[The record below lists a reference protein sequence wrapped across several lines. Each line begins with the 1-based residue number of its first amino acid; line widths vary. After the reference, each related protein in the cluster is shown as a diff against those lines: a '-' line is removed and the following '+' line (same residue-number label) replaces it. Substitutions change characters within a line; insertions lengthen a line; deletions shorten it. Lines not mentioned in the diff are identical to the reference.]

1 MLVVMLLIGLGTGI
15 QPLLGYCFGAG
26 NRKRFIGV
34 LKFSIG
40 LALCMSAV
48 LTVICYFGAAP
59 MVRAFLDND
68 AAFGFAFSFART
80 LIISGPILGLLFV
93 FINTIQAMGS
103 AIPTLILSI
112 SRQGIIYLPIL
123 FTFHH
128 FFNTPRMLV
137 MAQPVAD
144 YLATT
149 LAIILF
155 VVTFKRIKMIK

>member
-1 MLVVMLLIGLGTGI
+1 
-15 QPLLGYCFGAG
+15 
-26 NRKRFIGV
+26 
-34 LKFSIG
+34 
-40 LALCMSAV
+40 
-48 LTVICYFGAAP
+48 

-128 FFNTPRMLV
+128 FFNTPKMLV

-155 VVTFKRIKMIK
+155 VVTFKRIKIAK